1 MATIIF
7 SFNWNN
13 KLDNKAF
20 TTVRLRNDSLYKEYE
35 IYEVFLN
42 TEKSGIKNSEFKG
55 LARIESIKNI
65 YLSQVNSFV
74 TFLDTGYPVKEFTK
88 LVQTMYKN
96 KVKDWTKQQL
106 SLILLVK
113 EGKK

>member
-1 MATIIF
+1 MAAIIF

-20 TTVRLRNDSLYKEYE
+20 TTIRLRNDSLFKEYE
-35 IYEVFLN
+35 VYEIFHN
-42 TEKSGIKNSEFKG
+42 SEKAGVKHSEFKG

-65 YLSQVNSFV
+65 YLSQVNSFIS
-74 TFLDTGYPVKEFTK
+74 FLDTGYSVDEFTK
-88 LVQTMYKN
+88 LVKTMYKN
-96 KVKDWTKQQL
+96 RVKDWTKQQL